1 MKIKTL
7 FFVSLLVSSFSLVAQ
22 SEGDIER
29 AQKAAKKADKAFSK
43 GAYKKSID
51 FYTKAISYVPNLEFN
66 YYERG
71 LVFKKMG
78 RYEEALADFD
88 KAIIINANSPH
99 AYYERGLI
107 HFEMKNYLKA
117 IQDFDK
123 QVLLNSD
130 HIDCIRKK
138 AAALVKLNRF
148 DEAILVLDPVIF
160 KYKNNSNDYVLRS
173 LCYLNTGVLKESYS
187 DMQAAIRLGDTTDE
201 RYRVESMLNMSLNK
215 PKEAIQLLLK
225 IVKTTPSVQ
234 NAHDQYLL
242 SMAYMMTGNYTD
254 AMARINIAISMNPL
268 ADYFY
273 DKGCFAAEN
282 NDLELALEC
291 YTKTIELDPTYSAAY
306 NNRTFY
312 IWLPRKEFAKAIV
325 DLSAVIALDSLD
337 AYAYSNRSVA
347 YFGLNQVEKGFLDAF
362 KSIELEPRNPYPYKT
377 LAFAY
382 YEMKDEALA
391 IEMAQ
396 EALSWSYPYKTDPE
410 FVKLCELLKIELPKN

>member
-7 FFVSLLVSSFSLVAQ
+7 FFVGLLVSSFSLVAQ
-22 SEGDIER
+22 GEGDIER

-43 GAYKKSID
+43 GAYQKSID

-78 RYEEALADFD
+78 KFDEALADFD

-107 HFEMKNYLKA
+107 YFETKNYLKA

-123 QVLLNSD
+123 QVQLNSD
-130 HIDCIRKK
+130 HLDCLRKK

-148 DEAILVLDPVIF
+148 EEAMAVLDPLIF

-173 LCYLNTGVLKESYS
+173 LCYLNMGVLKESYG

-201 RYRVESMLNMSLNK
+201 RFRVEAMLNMRLNK
-215 PKEAIQLLLK
+215 PKEAIPLLLK
-225 IVKTTPSVQ
+225 IVETTPSSEH
-234 NAHDQYLL
+234 AHDQYLL
-242 SMAYMMTGNYTD
+242 SMAYMMAGNYTD
-254 AMARINIAISMNPL
+254 AMARMNIAISMNPL
-268 ADYFY
+268 ASYFY

-282 NDLELALEC
+282 NDLDLALEC

-312 IWLPRKEFAKAIV
+312 IWLPRKEFEKAIE
-325 DLSAVIALDSLD
+325 DLSVVIQLDSLD

-362 KSIELEPRNPYPYKT
+362 KSIDLEPRNPYPYKT

-382 YEMKDEALA
+382 YDMKDEALA
-391 IEMAQ
+391 IEMAR
-396 EALSWSYPYKTDPE
+396 EALSWSYPHKTDPE
-410 FVKLCELLKIELPKN
+410 FVKLCELLKIELPKD